1 MRGVSKS
8 FFGVA
13 ANQGVDLVLQAGE
26 VHALLGENGAGKST
40 LCSILAGLYRQDSGE
55 VLIDGQPSRFRSP
68 QDALAAGV
76 GMVYQHYRLV
86 SGFTVAENMMLGHPE
101 MPFSISS
108 RSLRESARSVMDR
121 FGIHVDPGSYVDDLS
136 VGEQQRVEILKL
148 LNRGVRVLVLDEPT
162 AVLSP
167 GEVDALFT
175 AIRQLAAEG
184 RAIVFVSH
192 KLYEV
197 TAVSDRVTVL
207 RDGARVACRPTKE
220 LDQRTLARLMVDR
233 DLGSAAATIGAAA
246 GEGSQEP
253 ARNQRGAGGA
263 TGEGSQE
270 PARNQRGA
278 AAGKG
283 SQEPARNQRGI
294 GAAAGEGSQEPAR
307 NQRGAG
313 GASPRMESP
322 RTDIPVLE
330 VRDLVVRDERDH
342 QAVTDASLRVYPGE
356 VVGVAGVAG
365 NGQRQLAD
373 AIAGLLPAERGEIL
387 LRGNEVTRA
396 SVRERVKQG
405 CAYVPED
412 RLETGVAP
420 GLTLEEN
427 LALRSYWQSPV
438 ARGPFVSLRAMARR
452 AEEEV
457 ARFDIRGG
465 RPGLPIRILSGGNLQ
480 RAILAREISAD
491 PAVLIAACPTRGLD
505 VGAIDGVH
513 RLLRE
518 ERGAGVGVLLISE
531 DLEELLALTD
541 RIIVLYEGRIVGE
554 MPTAAA
560 DRERLGL
567 LMAGVEDAA

>member
-1 MRGVSKS
+1 MTGSPPTSASALAPARGGRGETPIAEMRGVSKS

-233 DLGSAAATIGAAA
+233 DLGSAAAT
-246 GEGSQEP
+246 
-253 ARNQRGAGGA
+253 
-263 TGEGSQE
+263 
-270 PARNQRGA
+270 
-278 AAGKG
+278 
-283 SQEPARNQRGI
+283 I